1 MRSVLLALLF
11 VASLP
16 GCKKDSPLKDVAD
29 PEYRVGQRWSYWAR
43 PGEETSTFIIE
54 KVESHAKWGT
64 VIHVG
69 LDNLK
74 LIKDKKTTSAII
86 HLPFSREAIEKSK
99 AKKVEDDANLPPF
112 KPEYDKWKQ
121 AVDEGGG
128 TLIRT
133 PIAEQ
138 LNAMEDK

>member
-1 MRSVLLALLF
+1 MRSVLLAVLLL
-11 VASLP
+11 APLT
-16 GCKKDSPLKDVAD
+16 GCKKDSVLKDAAD

-54 KVESHAKWGT
+54 KIESHPKWGT
-64 VIHVG
+64 VVHVG

-74 LIKDKKTTSAII
+74 LQKDKKTVSAVI

-112 KPEYDKWKQ
+112 KPEYEKWKQ

-128 TLIRT
+128 TLIRAT
-133 PIAEQ
+133 IAEQ

>member
-1 MRSVLLALLF
+1 MRSVLLALVLF
-11 VASLP
+11 TSLA
-16 GCKKDSPLKDVAD
+16 GCKKESPLKDTTD
-29 PEYRVGQRWSYWAR
+29 PEYKVGQRWSYWAR

-54 KVESHAKWGT
+54 KIESHPKWGT
-64 VIHVG
+64 VVHIG

-74 LIKDKKTTSAII
+74 LQKDKKTLNGIL
-86 HLPFSREAIEKSK
+86 HMPFSRDAIEKSK

-112 KPEYDKWKQ
+112 KPDYEKWKA

-133 PIAEQ
+133 PIAET
-138 LNAMEDK
+138 LSSMEDK